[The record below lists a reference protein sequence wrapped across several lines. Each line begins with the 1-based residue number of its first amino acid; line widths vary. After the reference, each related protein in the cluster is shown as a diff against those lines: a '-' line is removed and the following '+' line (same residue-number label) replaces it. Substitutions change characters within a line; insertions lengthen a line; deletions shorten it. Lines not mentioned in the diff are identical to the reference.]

1 MADQSR
7 KSDKPSQG
15 IFGIFTWPFGGGG
28 ETATTQEVET
38 PGPEKE
44 ELSEAAD
51 LETGDS
57 SSRPEDPMVDQE
69 LSKEQVLSKFNS
81 ELSIEEFNIFIVG
94 CSGEGKSTLINEIF
108 GENLAKI
115 GQFIPTT
122 MKIEKF
128 TKKDIPFSLYDTRGL
143 ELIEFKQIKEEL
155 LNFVKE
161 KQNKKLSERL
171 HAA

>member
-1 MADQSR
+1 MADQSE

-15 IFGIFTWPFGGGG
+15 IFGIFAWLFGRGG

-44 ELSEAAD
+44 EKEEPVG

-57 SSRPEDPMVDQE
+57 SSCPQDPIVDQE
-69 LSKEQVLSKFNS
+69 LSKEQVLSKLNS
-81 ELSIEEFNIFIVG
+81 ELNIEEFNIFIVG

-115 GQFIPTT
+115 SGFTPTT

-128 TKKDIPFSLYDTRGL
+128 TKEDIPFSLYDTRGHH
-143 ELIEFKQIKEEL
+143 
-155 LNFVKE
+155 E
-161 KQNKKLSERL
+161 KQEKSTTD
-171 HAA
+171 